1 MAEEMLIEV
10 AREAGIATTL
20 VLNRPERKNALTGP
34 SLPHSPLRSPISRH
48 PKTRG

>member
-10 AREAGIATTL
+10 AREAGIATL